1 LTDKRQPG
9 RPVSADLQGRL
20 FAAAGDLIE
29 ETGSLQEVSIDAI
42 CGRAGASKASFYRRW
57 PDRDAFFL
65 ALIADLRM
73 PPLADGVSPSLPADL
88 ADILQNMFG
97 TDIRRTRIVHSAL
110 VAESRRN
117 RDLIDRYLAHV
128 VIPRRTA
135 LFERL
140 RLGVAEGALPAA
152 TDIDMLAEMLTAPV
166 LKLLLL
172 ADPDLPIPE
181 RFVERLVE
189 EALRGRLAGR
199 RA

>member
-1 LTDKRQPG
+1 MNKKRQPG
-9 RPVSADLQGRL
+9 RPASAELQERL
-20 FAAAGDLIE
+20 FRAALDLVQK
-29 ETGSLQEVSIDAI
+29 TRSLHDVSVDAI
-42 CGRAGASKASFYRRW
+42 CQRAGASKASFYRRW

-65 ALIADLRM
+65 ALIASMRM
-73 PPLADGVSPSLPADL
+73 PPLPAGFSGSLAGDL
-88 ADILQNMFG
+88 VAILENMFG
-97 TDIRRTRIVHSAL
+97 GDVRRTRIVHSAL

-128 VIPRRTA
+128 VVPRRAA
-135 LFERL
+135 LLNRL
-140 RLGVAEGALPAA
+140 RRAVSDGDLPAV

-172 ADPDLPIPE
+172 ADPDLPIPD

-189 EALRGRLAGR
+189 EALRGRLPGR